1 MIEGFEEGNEG
12 DWHYK
17 GWKVVML
24 KASILEKDKNLWFLQ
39 ATKPLD
45 GGWALLK
52 PMGHTFQA
60 SPEDALRFMK
70 KLIDEVSSQN

>member
-1 MIEGFEEGNEG
+1 MIEGFEPGLEN

-17 GWKVVML
+17 GWKIVIA
-24 KASILEKDKNLWFLQ
+24 KASILEKDKDLWFLQ

-60 SPEDALRFMK
+60 SAEGALRFMK
-70 KLIDEVSSQN
+70 KLIDEISPQN